1 MNQILSTDKLYVT
14 QRLKKKKK
22 FYRVQFIISLILVF
36 IFSGWYIC
44 SEVEKNADESISQD
58 ILSGVDL
65 NGTGDNTTADEQAL
79 VVAFDDE
86 TEIVEDQT
94 SEPVMENASYTASN
108 GVTYT
113 YESILSIP
121 KIGIEYPVLSDT
133 SDELLKIS
141 LNKFWGGSPN
151 SVGNYCVVG
160 HNYKSGKMFGKLSLM
175 KIGDK
180 VYLQDMSGKK
190 VEYQIYDRF
199 VVYPENVECT
209 SQVTNGLKE
218 MTLITCTNGGK
229 QRLIL
234 KCREV

>member
-14 QRLKKKKK
+14 QKLKKKKK
-22 FYRVQFIISLILVF
+22 MYRVQFLISLVLVF
-36 IFSGWYIC
+36 IFSGWYIY

-58 ILSGVDL
+58 ILGVM
-65 NGTGDNTTADEQAL
+65 NIDNTTVEEQAL

-86 TEIVEDQT
+86 TEIVDEQV
-94 SEPVMENASYTASN
+94 EAPVMENASYTASN

-121 KIGIEYPVLSDT
+121 KIGIQYPVLSDT
-133 SDELLKIS
+133 SEELLKIS

-160 HNYKSGKMFGKLSLM
+160 HNYKSGKMFGKLSMM
-175 KIGDK
+175 KTGDK

-190 VEYQIYDRF
+190 VEYQVYDRF